1 MCLGAQS
8 RHPIHLF
15 VHLLIDAAALSNFKF
30 LRPPSQSSWK
40 HRASIVRRVMYKTR
54 LQFFGPFRR
63 PLLFSNA
70 NAIVAAARGI
80 NSGWPFLAG
89 FDTTFGI
96 TSKKFE
102 LIGISINSLRRGANP
117 VCLFIVN
124 AKTPARTT
132 SRLHLQPAPRCLPSP
147 A

>member
-1 MCLGAQS
+1 M
-8 RHPIHLF
+8 
-15 VHLLIDAAALSNFKF
+15 LLL
-30 LRPPSQSSWK
+30 
-40 HRASIVRRVMYKTR
+40 H
-54 LQFFGPFRR
+54 
-63 PLLFSNA
+63 
-70 NAIVAAARGI
+70 AARGI

-132 SRLHLQPAPRCLPSP
+132 SPPGLAARSAVLALASLTAPAPTSGPPLPGTSLTPSP
-147 A
+147 SPR